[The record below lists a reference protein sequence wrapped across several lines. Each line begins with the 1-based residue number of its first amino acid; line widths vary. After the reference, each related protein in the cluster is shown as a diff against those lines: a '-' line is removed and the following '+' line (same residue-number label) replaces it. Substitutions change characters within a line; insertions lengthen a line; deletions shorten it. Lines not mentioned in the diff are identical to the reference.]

1 MYGPTV
7 YDSAHLGYA
16 RTNLTFDIIRRILS
30 NYFHYDVNL
39 YINITDIDDKILQKS
54 NEKKWEFSEFDR
66 YWEKQ
71 IF

>member
-54 NEKKWEFSEFDR
+54 NEKK
-66 YWEKQ
+66 
-71 IF
+71 